1 MQAPIASPCIICGAD
16 TRFAFA
22 KRFDTHGL
30 GAVEYWR
37 CVACGFTCSYTHS
50 RMKPAAWETLNVASH
65 AAYQG
70 TDEDPGDPRWRTRLE
85 AQARVLDDA
94 AAIGL
99 LDAEGHWIDYACG
112 DGKLA
117 DALAKNYARSLLK
130 YDRYMGR
137 GAAYL
142 DDGALVPGGFDLVI
156 TTSVF
161 EHIMR
166 RVDFDAIQGLVS
178 PTGVLGIHTLVC
190 ESVPDD
196 PTWFYLMPAHC
207 AFHTNRSMQLLFE
220 QWGYTCSVYNVA
232 AQLWLWFK
240 TDPDGIERIVG
251 SANARD
257 GSNPKY
263 VFKRG
268 FVDYWKGSP
277 MARMDGAGK
286 I

>member
-16 TRFAFA
+16 TRPAFA

-30 GAVEYWR
+30 GSVEYGR
-37 CVACGFTCSYTHS
+37 CVACGFTFSQTHA
-50 RMKPAAWETLNVASH
+50 RMTPATWESLNAASH

-70 TDEDPGDPRWRTRLE
+70 TDADPGDPRWRTRLE
-85 AQARVLDDA
+85 AQARVIDDA
-94 AAIGL
+94 ARIGL
-99 LDAEGHWIDYACG
+99 LDAEGRWLDYACG

-117 DALAKNYARSLLK
+117 DALANHHGRMLLK

-137 GAAYL
+137 GAGYL
-142 DDGALVPGGFDLVI
+142 REDALAPGGFDLVV

-161 EHIMR
+161 EHLMHR
-166 RVDFDAIQGLVS
+166 ADFDAIHGLVS

-190 ESVPDD
+190 ETVPDD
-196 PTWFYLMPAHC
+196 PTWFYLVPVHC
-207 AFHTNRSMQLLFE
+207 AFHTNRSMQVLFE
-220 QWGYTCSVYNVA
+220 QWGYTSSVYVVD

-240 TDPDGIERIVG
+240 TAPGGIERIVG

-257 GSNPKY
+257 GGKPKY

-277 MARMDGAGK
+277 LSRAGGA
-286 I
+286 